1 MILEKENKMALPM
14 ASTPRYKLTIPSSKK
29 LVTYRPFLVKE
40 EKALMIAQQSEDH
53 ETMLTT
59 LKSVIEA
66 CVEDADANNL
76 AIFDIEYIFTQ
87 LRAKS
92 VGEQVDLILKCD
104 VCEDDKASV
113 RYTIDLTKLK
123 VQFPEDHQKTIPLF
137 GDVGVIMRYP
147 SLDLLKKIEGLDNTN
162 IDAVFDIICTCIES
176 VYNTDEVFQTKDQ
189 KPEEVRE
196 FVNNLTQ
203 DQFVKLQRFFET
215 MPKLEERVKY
225 SCPLCKKEHEKYIKG
240 LESFF

>member
-14 ASTPRYKLTIPSSKK
+14 ATTPRYKLTIPSSKK
-29 LVTYRPFLVKE
+29 MVTYRPFLVKE
-40 EKALMIAQQSEDH
+40 EKALMIAQQSEEHD
-53 ETMLTT
+53 TMLTT
-59 LKSVIEA
+59 LKSVIES
-66 CVEDADANNL
+66 CVEGVDVDDL
-76 AIFDIEYIFTQ
+76 AVFDIEYIFTQ

-104 VCEDDKASV
+104 TCTDEKASV
-113 RYTIDLTKLK
+113 RYSIDLTKLK
-123 VQFPEDHQKTIPLF
+123 VDFPEEHQKTIPMF
-137 GDVGVIMRYP
+137 GDVGVIMKYP
-147 SLDLLKKIEGLDNTN
+147 SLDLLKTIEGLESGNV
-162 IDAVFDIICTCIES
+162 DAVFDIICACIES

-203 DQFVKLQRFFET
+203 EQFVKLQRFFET

>member
-1 MILEKENKMALPM
+1 MILEKENNMALPM

-29 LVTYRPFLVKE
+29 SVTYRPFLVKE

-59 LKSVIEA
+59 LKSVIES
-66 CVEDADANNL
+66 CVEDIKVSDL

-92 VGEQVDLILKCD
+92 VGENVDLILKCD
-104 VCEDDKASV
+104 TCTDEKASV

-123 VQFPEDHQKTIPLF
+123 VDFPEDHQKTIPLF
-137 GDVGVIMRYP
+137 DDVGVIMQYP
-147 SLDLLKKIEGLDNTN
+147 SLDLLKKIEGMDNTD
-162 IDAVFDIICTCIES
+162 IGAVFDIICSCIES
-176 VYNTDEVFQTKDQ
+176 VYNTDEMFQTKDQ
-189 KPEEVRE
+189 APEEVRE

-203 DQFVKLQRFFET
+203 EQFVKLQRFFET

-225 SCPLCKKEHEKYIKG
+225 SCPLCKKEHEKFIKG